1 MDAECTFNS
10 QLNDEIC
17 TILAI
22 SSDRMADS
30 FDDILTSVE
39 LWFICRCLSDHMP
52 AAGQNNTILRGKL
65 IIGTQI
71 IALIQHSI

>member
-1 MDAECTFNS
+1 MDAECTLNS

-30 FDDILTSVE
+30 FNDILTNVE
-39 LWFICRCLSDHMP
+39 LWFLCRRLSGHMP
-52 AAGQNNTILRGKL
+52 ASGQNNVIPRGNVT
-65 IIGTQI
+65 IGTQI
-71 IALIQHSI
+71 IALIQHSV